1 MSSRRFFFFFV
12 VVVLSMP
19 TIFPSRR
26 RFSFWQKKDN
36 ILHSSK
42 CFDASTQSTPPRIEC
57 IFLPPVVPTST
68 LGIRFERAL
77 MIVFGENDDDFGAR
91 RIQSSS
97 SSSPPDQSSSC
108 VKRISLSLR
117 LPSSGKDYSFLR
129 SLSKVLLLSVV
140 GVSSKVV
147 VFFSRRRLRRSR
159 RRP

>member
-1 MSSRRFFFFFV
+1 MSSRRFFFFV
-12 VVVLSMP
+12 VVVPSMP

-36 ILHSSK
+36 ILHSK
-42 CFDASTQSTPPRIEC
+42 CFDASTQSTPPRI
-57 IFLPPVVPTST
+57 VPTST
-68 LGIRFERAL
+68 LGIRFERAAL
-77 MIVFGENDDDFGAR
+77 MLVFGENDDDFGAR

-97 SSSPPDQSSSC
+97 SSSPDQSSSC

-129 SLSKVLLLSVV
+129 SLSKVLLLLSVV